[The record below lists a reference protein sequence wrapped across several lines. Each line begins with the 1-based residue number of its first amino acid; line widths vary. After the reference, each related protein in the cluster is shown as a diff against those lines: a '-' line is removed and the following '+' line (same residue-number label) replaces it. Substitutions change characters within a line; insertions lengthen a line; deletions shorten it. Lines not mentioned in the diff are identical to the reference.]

1 MYQST
6 YTLTNTFFSFEDSKI
21 LNFMDLSR
29 VSFHH
34 NLYFYV
40 KSTKFYRISITQLV
54 LRMYKLFITIAIKRI
69 ICVSRCVFSN
79 RSAIIRGHHIIPPFA
94 VRLWYRIASVLACHR
109 FWFKYIF
116 MKLSNEP
123 SKPKLN
129 FLFRIKYVT
138 PFFGFPSY
146 PCINR
151 LNNLSSN
158 VTIAKLSFNIL
169 SNIFHFKR

>member
-1 MYQST
+1 MPLLHNVEYFNVDFICIKLRIFQRSFFHLKIPRFLIVWIYREYLFRNAII
-6 YTLTNTFFSFEDSKI
+6 YTFMWNRQ
-21 LNFMDLSR
+21 NFTGFVL
-29 VSFHH
+29 
-34 NLYFYV
+34 
-40 KSTKFYRISITQLV
+40 SITQLV

-69 ICVSRCVFSN
+69 ICVSRYVFSD

-94 VRLWYRIASVLACHR
+94 VQLWYRIASVLACHR

-138 PFFGFPSY
+138 PFWLFVLSY
-146 PCINR
+146 K
-151 LNNLSSN
+151 S
-158 VTIAKLSFNIL
+158 AK
-169 SNIFHFKR
+169 